1 MEKREGNSPNRKRL
15 PTISYL
21 VQPNIATGP
30 VMADRYSVDS
40 AYYEYRSQDSVG
52 DFVGQRPSSRG
63 SQLSGRKTPSRSLS
77 PTSRRRW
84 MAVVDAIR
92 VKRKM
97 RRKKE
102 SQRNEELVGPKHFFA
117 PGAKLTHF
125 RSMLHFCT
133 S

>member
-1 MEKREGNSPNRKRL
+1 MEKTEGISPNRKRL

-21 VQPNIATGP
+21 NQPNIATSP

-52 DFVGQRPSSRG
+52 DFVSQQPSSRG
-63 SQLSGRKTPSRSLS
+63 SQFSGRKTPSRSLS
-77 PTSRRRW
+77 PASRRRW

-97 RRKKE
+97 RRKEELQHK
-102 SQRNEELVGPKHFFA
+102 EELVGPKHLCLVL
-117 PGAKLTHF
+117 G
-125 RSMLHFCT
+125 
-133 S
+133 